1 MEKQL
6 HIFYSGKVQGI
17 GFRYA
22 VLEIANQEKVFGW
35 VKNLKDSRVEVIVE
49 GEQALLDNFIK
60 KVSFKFSNYI
70 KDTIIEELPA
80 GLEFQDFK
88 IKFE

>member
-22 VLEIANQEKVFGW
+22 VLEIAIQEKVSGW
-35 VKNLKDSRVEVIVE
+35 VKNLKDSRVEVIIE
-49 GEQALLDNFIK
+49 GSQASLDNFLE
-60 KVSFKFSNYI
+60 KVSSKFSNYI
-70 KDTIIEELPA
+70 EDTAIEELPA
-80 GLEFQDFK
+80 GLRFQDFK